1 MSTSRFA
8 ASGGTNYHH
17 GDLRNALLSGA
28 REVARELGSERVTLR
43 EVARRA
49 GVTHTAAYNHFENRD
64 DLLRGLAVDAFI
76 RLAHDMRRVADS
88 DELSLEGL
96 CVAYLRFAMANSAE
110 FEFMFRRSLC
120 MPEGVFDPIEDASRE
135 SQQILTEYILRLQS
149 AGYLAAQDPAD
160 LALVVWSQI
169 HGISTI
175 VLHTPVF
182 KSLSAEGAEHL
193 ARQGIRTLLAGI
205 GSDDPAVARRA

>member
-8 ASGGTNYHH
+8 ASGGTHYHH
-17 GDLRNALLSGA
+17 GDLRNALLSSA
-28 REVARELGSERVTLR
+28 RDVARELGSERVTLR

-49 GVTHTAAYNHFENRD
+49 GVTHTAAYNHFENRT
-64 DLLRGLAVDAFI
+64 DLLRGLAVDAFT
-76 RLAHDMRRVADS
+76 RLASDMRHVSESEA
-88 DELSLEGL
+88 LGLEDL
-96 CVAYLRFAMANSAE
+96 CVAYLRFALANPAE

-135 SQQILTEYILRLQS
+135 SQQILLDQVMRQQN
-149 AGYLAAQDPAD
+149 AGQLAAGEPSD

-175 VLHTPVF
+175 VLQTPAF
-182 KSLSAEGAEHL
+182 KSLSPEGAEHL
-193 ARQGIRTLLAGI
+193 ARQGIRAIVAGI
-205 GSDDPAVARRA
+205 GK